1 MGPTR
6 MRLSK
11 PDSAVISGYAGW
23 APKQLES
30 GCARGHWHG
39 LTADSDQLSFES
51 VCIAGFKD
59 IIFWLSALFCMVEV
73 ASSHDLNRQISVLV
87 AAKSRSQK
95 L

>member
-30 GCARGHWHG
+30 ECARGYWHG

-59 IIFWLSALFCMVEV
+59 IIFLAVCPFLYGGSGFQPQFESADIRF
-73 ASSHDLNRQISVLV
+73 
-87 AAKSRSQK
+87 SRG
-95 L
+95 